1 MAVLVDEAV
10 WPWRGARWAHLVS
23 DVSIAE
29 LHGFA
34 DRLGLRRMS
43 FQGDH
48 YDVPEAV
55 RAEALAM
62 GAEAVRGRDLMRRLR
77 GAGLRLALAD
87 RPGRW
92 EEVCRWEGGGSSPEV
107 GPVVPDLL
115 GRAFQAVVAEWTTAV
130 TAAFRRSAESALVVE
145 DHAGVSLVRSLPDGV
160 ESRRHGDRMVE
171 LLVVHGGGS

>member
-23 DVSIAE
+23 DVSVAE

-48 YDVPEAV
+48 YDVPGSV
-55 RAEALAM
+55 RAEALEM
-62 GAEAVRGRDLMRRLR
+62 GAEAVPGRDLVRRLR
-77 GAGLRLALAD
+77 GAGLRLAAVD

-92 EEVCRWEGGGSSPEV
+92 EEVGRWEGGGSSPDV

-115 GRAFQAVVAEWTTAV
+115 GLAFRAGGADWTTAV

-145 DHAGVSLVRSLPDGV
+145 DEAGVSLARLLPDGV
-160 ESRRHGDRMVE
+160 ESRHHGDTMVE
-171 LLVVHGGGS
+171 LLVAQGGGR